1 MIYIKY
7 WITFILLVALV
18 VINVIMIGRP
28 WRQEVNVLLLSLYIV
43 VIWGMFWKY
52 W

>member
-7 WITFILLVALV
+7 WITFILLVTLIV
-18 VINVIMIGRP
+18 VNVIMIRRP
-28 WRQEVNVLLLSLYIV
+28 WKQEVNVLLLSLYIV
-43 VIWGMFWKY
+43 VIWGIFWKY

>member
-1 MIYIKY
+1 MIRIKY
-7 WITFILLVALV
+7 VVTFILLVILV
-18 VINVIMIGRP
+18 VVNVIMIGKP
-28 WRQEVNVLLLSLYIV
+28 WKQEVNVLLLSLYIV